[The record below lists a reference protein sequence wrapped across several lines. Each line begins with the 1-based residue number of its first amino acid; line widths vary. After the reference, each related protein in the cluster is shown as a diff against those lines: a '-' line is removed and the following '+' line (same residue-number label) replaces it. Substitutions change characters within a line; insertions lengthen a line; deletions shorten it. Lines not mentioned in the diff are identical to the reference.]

1 MIQVS
6 LHSHSSLTIPFRTQ
20 WLAQTWG
27 NTAARRPRQRRR
39 DRRRPTS
46 ANSADP
52 GPKFA
57 DGINADEDAIAALCQ
72 HYQARLSLPPPA
84 PQIPRDFLRSPEQV
98 PLVSLRAATLGAVR
112 AGELQ

>member
-1 MIQVS
+1 M
-6 LHSHSSLTIPFRTQ
+6 TRRTQ

-27 NTAARRPRQRRR
+27 NAGARRPRQRRR

-72 HYQARLSLPPPA
+72 HYQARPFHLPP
-84 PQIPRDFLRSPEQV
+84 LRS
-98 PLVSLRAATLGAVR
+98 R
-112 AGELQ
+112 